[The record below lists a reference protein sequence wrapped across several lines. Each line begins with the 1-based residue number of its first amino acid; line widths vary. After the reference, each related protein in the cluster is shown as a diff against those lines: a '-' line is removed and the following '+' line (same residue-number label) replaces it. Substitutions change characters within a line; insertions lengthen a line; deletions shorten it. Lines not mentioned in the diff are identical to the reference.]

1 MACPTC
7 VGECCCASS
16 DPSPGRARTSVL
28 IDPETYDASE
38 EQFASSLAERVTPVD
53 VATELEAAARAS
65 RSQDAASGADWRN
78 EVASR
83 VTRYRA
89 RRGRRRPERPRSLTF
104 NFEEPQASSSVAPGA
119 TAAPHVE
126 FVREDVAGYDTP
138 MSQQVD
144 AYGLMRSYPRSRAA
158 QAAAQELIE
167 ASRAAL
173 APGAEPQPPSPN
185 VIEFPRTPLA
195 LAAAPH
201 LAEELAEPIPA
212 QPRIFE
218 VEEVREAEARET
230 AESESEQ
237 VMEDTRPAS
246 IMLGPSSIESDHSPY
261 VEDDEIPLL
270 VAPLLQRS
278 LAGLLDAF
286 AAGSGTV
293 LFAVIV
299 SAMNAWPDGRLGQA
313 LLPLS
318 FALFWAV
325 YQYLFLVHNGRTLG
339 MQATG
344 LGLATFDGDP
354 LTRRQRR
361 ARAIAMM
368 VSLMSMGLGFLWA
381 ALDED
386 TLAWHD
392 RITRSCLT
400 VPR

>member
-7 VGECCCASS
+7 VGECRCASRE
-16 DPSPGRARTSVL
+16 PSPGRARTSVL
-28 IDPETYDASE
+28 IDPETYDSSE
-38 EQFASSLAERVTPVD
+38 EQFASSLAERVSPVD
-53 VATELEAAARAS
+53 VATELEAAARAG
-65 RSQDAASGADWRN
+65 RGQDAASAADWRH

-104 NFEEPQASSSVAPGA
+104 NFEEPQAAGS
-119 TAAPHVE
+119 AASPAAHVE
-126 FVREDVAGYDTP
+126 FVREDVTQYDTP
-138 MSQQVD
+138 MSQQMD

-158 QAAAQELIE
+158 QAAAQQLIE
-167 ASRAAL
+167 ATRAA
-173 APGAEPQPPSPN
+173 AAEPLASPATPN
-185 VIEFPRTPLA
+185 VIKFPSTPLA
-195 LAAAPH
+195 LAAAP
-201 LAEELAEPIPA
+201 LALVEELAEPIPA

-218 VEEVREAEARET
+218 VEEVREAEARES
-230 AESESEQ
+230 AEHESEQ
-237 VMEDTRPAS
+237 PMEDTRPAS
-246 IMLGPSSIESDHSPY
+246 ILLGPSTIEANSPY
-261 VEDDEIPLL
+261 LDDEDEIPLL

-278 LAGLLDAF
+278 LAGLLDGF
-286 AAGSGTV
+286 AAASGTV
-293 LFAVIV
+293 LFGVIV
-299 SAMNAWPDGRLGQA
+299 SWMNAWPDGRLGQA

-325 YQYLFLVHNGRTLG
+325 YQYLYLVHNGRTLG

-361 ARAIAMM
+361 ARAIAVM
-368 VSLMSMGLGFLWA
+368 VSLMSLGLGFLWA